1 MEIRTANI
9 DDISPLMEI
18 TRRCVI
24 NLDEHGIDQWDNT
37 YPSIEAFIGDI
48 QENSLYILES
58 SGVIRGCICVNE
70 LEYPGYENAEWS
82 GSEFHVVHKMIIDPA
97 FESNGHGKFAMSFA
111 EELSYK
117 KSKDSIRLD
126 CYKKN
131 IRANN
136 FYRSLGYIIK
146 GEAIF
151 RDRPFYLYEKLID
164 HVAPTGR

>member
-9 DDISPLMEI
+9 EDIASLMEI

-24 NLDEHGIDQWDNT
+24 NLDEHGIDQWDDT
-37 YPSIEAFIGDI
+37 YPSSEAFLSDI
-48 QENSLYILES
+48 QGDSLYIIES
-58 SGVIRGCICVNE
+58 SNIIRGCICVND
-70 LEYPGYENAEWS
+70 LEYPGYENATWS
-82 GSEFHVVHKMIIDPA
+82 GSIFHVVHKMIIDPE

-111 EELSYK
+111 EELSHK

-131 IRANN
+131 IRANH

-151 RDRPFYLYEKLID
+151 RDRPFYLYEKLI
-164 HVAPTGR
+164 